1 MILKMMACA
10 LKNKRTKGDRM
21 KKLKE
26 ILNQIATGIKN
37 KLGLDGSFAGNYQM
51 AVINLKK

>member
-1 MILKMMACA
+1 
-10 LKNKRTKGDRM
+10 M

-26 ILNQIATGIKN
+26 ILDQIATGVKN

-51 AVINLKK
+51 AIISLKRK

>member
-1 MILKMMACA
+1 
-10 LKNKRTKGDRM
+10 M

-51 AVINLKK
+51 AVIILKHKI

>member
-1 MILKMMACA
+1 
-10 LKNKRTKGDRM
+10 M

-26 ILNQIATGIKN
+26 ILDRIATGIKN

-51 AVINLKK
+51 AVIRLKQK

>member
-1 MILKMMACA
+1 MLWKSYA
-10 LKNKRTKGDRM
+10 KKGEYM

-37 KLGLDGSFAGNYQM
+37 KLGLNGSFAGNYQM
-51 AVINLKK
+51 AVIYLKK

>member
-1 MILKMMACA
+1 MP
-10 LKNKRTKGDRM
+10 KGGFM
-21 KKLKE
+21 KKIRE

-51 AVINLKK
+51 AVIYLKK

>member
-1 MILKMMACA
+1 MLWKTIYQ
-10 LKNKRTKGDRM
+10 KGECM

-37 KLGLDGSFAGNYQM
+37 KLGLHGSFAGDYQM
-51 AVINLKK
+51 AVIYLKKQL

>member
-1 MILKMMACA
+1 
-10 LKNKRTKGDRM
+10 M

-26 ILNQIATGIKN
+26 ILDRIATGIKN

-51 AVINLKK
+51 AIITLKHK